1 MPVTVRTPAL
11 QTDIPQGVSQ
21 KPLCVD
27 LDGTL
32 VRTDLLFESLLLLI
46 RENFLYVFLVP
57 FWIFTGKASLKRRVA
72 QKIAF
77 DPREIRYND
86 PVVAWVREQ
95 RKLGRYVVLATAS
108 NRLLAGKVAD
118 HLGCFDEVMASDDT
132 TNLTSEVK
140 RVALV
145 DKFGSNGFD
154 YVGNS
159 YKDLSVWNDCDRAIV
174 VQASRRTLA
183 AVQGT
188 GTVSKIFPK
197 TDVELKTWLSAARVH
212 QWIKNLLVALP
223 LLASHKLLNAGALKT
238 VVILFFAFS
247 ACASV
252 TYIINDLLDLPAD
265 RNHPIKSSRP
275 FSSGDLSIAQGLAL
289 ALGFS
294 ILSIG
299 LTACLPL
306 SSRVVVAV
314 YFVLTLCYSIWLKQ
328 KLILDVVVLA
338 SLYTV
343 RIIAGGVATHIKLS
357 DWLISFS
364 LFLFLSLAICKRSSE
379 LMNLLKANKTRTAG
393 RSYKTG
399 DLEPLNICGICSGM
413 LACLLILFY
422 ASSQQAHLLYAT
434 PRLLYFLCPLLFYWI
449 ARLWVLT
456 FRGELKEDPILF
468 AVRDRVSYA
477 VCIAMILIA
486 GVAASVKL
494 PLDRYLQ

>member
-1 MPVTVRTPAL
+1 MPVTVKTSTDWSNTQERT
-11 QTDIPQGVSQ
+11 GS

-32 VRTDLLFESLLLLI
+32 IRTDLLLESVLLLI
-46 RENFLYVFLVP
+46 RQNFFYLFCVP
-57 FWIFTGKASLKRRVA
+57 FLMLRGKAWLKRSLAR
-72 QKIAF
+72 KISF
-77 DPREIRYND
+77 DPLEIAYNE
-86 PVVAWVREQ
+86 PVVAWVQKQ
-95 RKLGRYVVLATAS
+95 RKLGRYTVLATGS
-108 NRLLAGKVAD
+108 NSLLADKVAS
-118 HLGCFDEVMASDDT
+118 HLGCFDEVIASNDT
-132 TNLTSEVK
+132 TNLSSEAK
-140 RVALV
+140 CAALV
-145 DKFGSNGFD
+145 DKFGQNGFD

-159 YKDLSVWNDCDRAIV
+159 HSDLAVWNSCDRAIV
-174 VQASRRTLA
+174 VGASRRTLA
-183 AVQGT
+183 AAQRT
-188 GTVSKIFPK
+188 GAVTEVFPRAK
-197 TDVELKTWLSAARVH
+197 VDLKTWLSAARVH
-212 QWIKNLLVALP
+212 QWIKNVLVALP
-223 LLASHKLLNAGALKT
+223 LFASHKFTNAGAVKN
-238 VVILFFAFS
+238 VVLLFFAFS

-265 RNHPIKSSRP
+265 RKHPIKAKRP
-275 FSSGDLSIAQGLAL
+275 FASGDLSITQGFAL
-289 ALGFS
+289 AFGFAVVS
-294 ILSIG
+294 VSLA
-299 LTACLPL
+299 ACLPL
-306 SSRVVVAV
+306 SSRLVVAL
-314 YFVLTLCYSIWLKQ
+314 YFVLTLSYSIWLKQ
-328 KLILDVVVLA
+328 RLILDVLVLA

-343 RIIAGGVATHIKLS
+343 RIVAGGVATHIKLS

-379 LMNLLKANKTRTAG
+379 LMNLLKANKTHTAG

-422 ASSQQAHLLYAT
+422 ASSQQAQLLYAT

-449 ARLWVLT
+449 SRLWVLT

-477 VCIAMILIA
+477 VCIAMVLIA